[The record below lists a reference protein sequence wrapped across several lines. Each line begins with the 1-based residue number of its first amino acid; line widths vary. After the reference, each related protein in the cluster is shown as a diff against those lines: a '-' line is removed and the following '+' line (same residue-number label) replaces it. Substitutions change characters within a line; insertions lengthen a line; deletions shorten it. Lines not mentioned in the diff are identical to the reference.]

1 MQTVLMQH
9 VWWKSLNPVNTLF
22 FVIEVW
28 MKVPRQVHG
37 DGAERWRNQ
46 EEETI
51 RAESRHRLR
60 LLRCLTQVN
69 ERGRSTHVWP
79 VHTRLQL
86 SQVVIILRDSSLKLQ
101 LSIRH
106 FTASTAELH
115 RISASGLWPGGLSSP
130 RMSSSCH
137 LKKGFHSRIS
147 GHKGQALS
155 VPALL
160 LEPWNSHAQGAD
172 TVEGKR
178 GNTINLKS
186 LDEITAERRK
196 TLMSRDEVRN
206 VGNDPKFRVIR
217 RKSWRVKDEN
227 RMKESA
233 FLLQQQTSAGT
244 QSAQP
249 ALRFVLIYSAD
260 LK

>member
-60 LLRCLTQVN
+60 LLRCLTRVN

-137 LKKGFHSRIS
+137 LKK
-147 GHKGQALS
+147 
-155 VPALL
+155 
-160 LEPWNSHAQGAD
+160 
-172 TVEGKR
+172 
-178 GNTINLKS
+178 
-186 LDEITAERRK
+186 
-196 TLMSRDEVRN
+196 
-206 VGNDPKFRVIR
+206 DP
-217 RKSWRVKDEN
+217 
-227 RMKESA
+227 
-233 FLLQQQTSAGT
+233 TPGSAGT
-244 QSAQP
+244 KVRPSVSLHYYWSHKTVMHREQIQSREKEGIQ
-249 ALRFVLIYSAD
+249 LI
-260 LK
+260 